1 MSNGVLSVFV
11 LLAVSYG
18 WAGSPA
24 AKDRIEAEYYVAAY
38 ARHYGLPL
46 NFVRSIVDQESGW
59 HPCATSSKGA
69 VGLMQ
74 IMPGTARR
82 LGVRNL
88 CNIRENVSGGVR
100 YLAWLKQRF
109 GGDLRLVAAAYYAGE
124 DVIAKRGLQY
134 RNLDVVSYVAHV
146 QAAYARRQAADTTK
160 LPLISRRTKTR

>member
-1 MSNGVLSVFV
+1 MSNRVLPVFV

-24 AKDRIEAEYYVAAY
+24 GQHRVEAEYYVATY

-46 NFVRSIVDQESGW
+46 NFVRSIVEQESGW
-59 HPCATSSKGA
+59 HPCVVSPKGA

-82 LGVRNL
+82 LGVRNR

-100 YLAWLKQRF
+100 YLAWLKQKF

-134 RNLDVVSYVAHV
+134 HNPDVVSYVAHV

-160 LPLISRRTKTR
+160 LQFISRRTRTR